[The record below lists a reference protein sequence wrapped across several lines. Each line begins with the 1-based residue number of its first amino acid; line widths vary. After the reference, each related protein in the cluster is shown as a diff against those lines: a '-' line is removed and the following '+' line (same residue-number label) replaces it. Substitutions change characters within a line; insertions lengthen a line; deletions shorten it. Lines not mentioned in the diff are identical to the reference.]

1 MDFIYTF
8 KQQMQF
14 LNLNFYSVQILLWKT
29 ARSQK
34 PERDDLCET
43 AQRHLRKVA
52 GSGEGKPALVA
63 ATGSLMLR
71 YIWKFG
77 DANSSLISAFSLA
90 QEECGSSREDVV
102 EALLVILREEELL
115 KTRY

>member
-1 MDFIYTF
+1 M
-8 KQQMQF
+8 
-14 LNLNFYSVQILLWKT
+14 LWKT

-34 PERDDLCET
+34 SERADLCET
-43 AQRHLRKVA
+43 AQRHLRIVA

-71 YIWKFG
+71 YIWKFEG
-77 DANSSLISAFSLA
+77 ANSSLISASSLA
-90 QEECGSSREDVV
+90 QEECGSPREDVV

-115 KTRY
+115 KTRYLDDLRDLLVNSFALSYPGTH

>member
-34 PERDDLCET
+34 SERADLCET
-43 AQRHLRKVA
+43 AQRHLRIAA

-77 DANSSLISAFSLA
+77 DANSLLISASSLA